1 LAKNHQFSGF
11 AVFHCFIHHCWNCGE
26 FHPPHGPRYTA
37 LLSAC
42 LAGQQWAQGLALL
55 KNCQEETVQGAAAKV
70 LDMKVVPSTEMVNFL
85 GAVPHIQVHKW

>member
-1 LAKNHQFSGF
+1 
-11 AVFHCFIHHCWNCGE
+11 
-26 FHPPHGPRYTA
+26 

-70 LDMKVVPSTEMVNFL
+70 LDE
-85 GAVPHIQVHKW
+85 KWNSRNGEFIVICRILIEIYGNLSDPNGQIWVSR